1 MPRRLSSSRA
11 GGFSFI
17 ELLATLAI
25 IATLAAM
32 AMPLAQTT
40 LKRHKE
46 HELRRAL
53 RDIRQAID
61 AYKAATADGRIVPV
75 DASGSQNG
83 YPPTLVALAAGVP
96 NAKAPGGARLYFLR
110 RLPRD
115 PFYPTAS
122 TPAEQTWGMRRFDS
136 PPDQPLA
143 GDDVFD
149 VYSLSTQT
157 GLNGVAYREW

>member
-1 MPRRLSSSRA
+1 MSRLSLSSRA
-11 GGFSFI
+11 DGFSFI

-61 AYKAATADGRIVPV
+61 AYKVATTDGRIVQA
-75 DASGSQNG
+75 DGAGSQNG
-83 YPPTLVALAAGVP
+83 YPPTLAALAAGVP
-96 NAKAPGGARLYFLR
+96 NAKAQGGAMLYFLR
-110 RLPRD
+110 RVPRD
-115 PFYPTAS
+115 PFHPNAT
-122 TPAEQTWGMRRFDS
+122 TPAAQTWGTRRFDS